1 MQAQSEIPQMP
12 QMPQQPGQPFGTA
25 LPMVPRAGGRP
36 ADLPGQMQR
45 PWPGLQMGQP
55 TAGQT
60 VPLYQMATM
69 FQSVQSQATP
79 LQ

>member
-12 QMPQQPGQPFGTA
+12 QMPQRPGQPFGTA
-25 LPMVPRAGGRP
+25 LPVVPRAGGRP

-45 PWPGLQMGQP
+45 PWPGLQMGQS
-55 TAGQT
+55 TTGQT
-60 VPLYQMATM
+60 DTM
-69 FQSVQSQATP
+69 FQSGQSQATP